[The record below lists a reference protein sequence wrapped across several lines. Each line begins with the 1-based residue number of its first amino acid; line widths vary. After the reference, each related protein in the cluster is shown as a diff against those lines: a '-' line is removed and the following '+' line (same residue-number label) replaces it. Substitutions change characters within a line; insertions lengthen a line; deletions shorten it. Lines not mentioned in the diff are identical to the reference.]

1 MLLLVFVEGEK
12 REKDTLREIFDQ
24 TTYEEYKS
32 YLEDD
37 NLPECDYK
45 NSSEEEGKEK
55 STIQSI
61 LLVIIIKTLF

>member
-1 MLLLVFVEGEK
+1 MLLVFVEGEK
-12 REKDTLREIFDQ
+12 REKDTLTEIFDQ

-37 NLPECDYK
+37 YLPECDHK

-55 STIQSI
+55 NTIQSI
-61 LLVIIIKTLF
+61 LLVIRLVIHCL